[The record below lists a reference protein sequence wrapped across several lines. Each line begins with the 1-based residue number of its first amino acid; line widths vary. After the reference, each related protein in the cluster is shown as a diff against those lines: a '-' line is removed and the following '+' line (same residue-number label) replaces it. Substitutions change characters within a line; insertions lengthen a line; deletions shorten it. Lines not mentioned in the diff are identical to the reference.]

1 VDLIHGKGTSMKA
14 KKKSLKL
21 TVTLPPH
28 LGGWLVKH
36 AKHNKITKEQAVHD
50 LVYLAAMADSCWQA
64 LSGMKG
70 KIKFS

>member
-36 AKHNKITKEQAVHD
+36 AKHNKITKEQAVYD
-50 LVYLAAMADSCWQA
+50 LVYLAAMAEITDRDLRGVGLP
-64 LSGMKG
+64 LS
-70 KIKFS
+70 

>member
-1 VDLIHGKGTSMKA
+1 MKA

-36 AKHNKITKEQAVHD
+36 AKHNKITKEQAVYD
-50 LVYLAAMADSCWQA
+50 LVYLAAMAEITDRDLRGVGLP
-64 LSGMKG
+64 LS
-70 KIKFS
+70 